1 MLGWTK
7 GQELWGKGRKPRRE
21 RGCCKAQLIGKS
33 EVRNSCWGTELRLG
47 LGERSVRQGR
57 VNLGRRQR
65 AVCVGDPGWTWAA
78 AGSSP
83 HCPSPWLS
91 VGPGWGLRTTGE
103 RNQLHPGSV
112 ASQSACLFACKSEL
126 GKLGLSSPRLLT
138 GSALQPYC
146 TGAIPR
152 WATAATQLSFQNL
165 SSIFLSFLFPFPSL
179 PTVVWRKESTMYS

>member
-1 MLGWTK
+1 M
-7 GQELWGKGRKPRRE
+7 
-21 RGCCKAQLIGKS
+21 GKS
-33 EVRNSCWGTELRLG
+33 KARNGCWGIELRLG

-57 VNLGRRQR
+57 VNLGGRQR
-65 AVCVGDPGWTWAA
+65 AVCVGDPGWKWAA

-126 GKLGLSSPRLLT
+126 GKLGLSSPLCSLAQLCNLIAP
-138 GSALQPYC
+138 G
-146 TGAIPR
+146 
-152 WATAATQLSFQNL
+152 ATAATQLSFQNL
-165 SSIFLSFLFPFPSL
+165 SSIFLSFLFPFPFSFLSL
-179 PTVVWRKESTMYS
+179 PTVVWRKESTLYR